1 MEGTIMQCP
10 KCQFE
15 NRERAKFCKECGH
28 YFELICPKCSI
39 KIIDDNKFCHEC
51 GSILAST
58 LEPHVEIIKTESQT
72 FTPPAK
78 KPLNKFAPNSLYKKF
93 IKVYNKSDIIF
104 EEGSF
109 GNEMFIIRTGKIRIY
124 TIKEGRE
131 IVLRTSEKGEIFG
144 EMALVDDTPRSGTAI
159 AEENNT
165 QLIVVDHSKF
175 LYMVN
180 QQPPFA
186 LTIMHVLCERLRI
199 SEPELLNI

>member
-1 MEGTIMQCP
+1 MQCP

-15 NRERAKFCKECGH
+15 NRERANFCSECGH
-28 YFELICPKCSI
+28 NFGSICPKCNTQ
-39 KIIDDNKFCHEC
+39 IIDNGKFCDEC
-51 GSILAST
+51 GSSLIPT
-58 LEPHVEIIKTESQT
+58 PFQRIEKTGTQIQS
-72 FTPPAK
+72 FTRFPK
-78 KPLNKFAPNSLYKKF
+78 IPLNEDVPESLFKKF

-109 GNEMFIIRTGKIRIY
+109 GNEMFIVRTGKIRIY

-131 IVLRTSEKGEIFG
+131 IVLRICGKGEIFG
-144 EMALVDDTPRSGTAI
+144 EMALVDDKPRAGSAI

-175 LYMVN
+175 LYLVN

-186 LTIMHVLCERLRI
+186 LTIMHILCERIRI
-199 SEPELLNI
+199 SEPELQTN